1 MMMFRVYKSAMDP
14 YCKGVFSK
22 VKTEQAGYIPSK
34 LAKLPKESILMSVT
48 WETNSEEDEWRKTTD
63 GDPHNK

>member
-1 MMMFRVYKSAMDP
+1 MMFRVYKSAMDP

-48 WETNSEEDEWRKTTD
+48 WETNSEEDE
-63 GDPHNK
+63 